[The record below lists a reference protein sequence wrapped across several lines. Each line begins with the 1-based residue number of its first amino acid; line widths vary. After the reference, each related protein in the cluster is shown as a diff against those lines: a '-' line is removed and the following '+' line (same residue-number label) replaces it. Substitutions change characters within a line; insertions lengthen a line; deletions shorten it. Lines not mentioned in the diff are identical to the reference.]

1 MFPPSQPEHAATS
14 HGSGNGSNRPG
25 NASCN
30 GSNNG
35 SNNGSS
41 TRSNGGPGRE
51 SHAMRICIVADNAST
66 RFGGESFLPLN
77 YFRLLR
83 RRGVDAWLV
92 THERVRAELETLL
105 PHEIDRIRF
114 VRDSLLHKTL
124 YALGKPLPRRVRENT
139 TSLAIS
145 MLTQWMQRIIIRGL
159 VRAREINVVHQ
170 PSPVS

>member
-1 MFPPSQPEHAATS
+1 MSFPPSQPEHAATS

-25 NASCN
+25 N

-35 SNNGSS
+35 SNN
-41 TRSNGGPGRE
+41 RSNGGPGHE

-92 THERVRAELETLL
+92 PHDRVRAELETVL
-105 PHEIDRIRF
+105 PQGIDTI
-114 VRDSLLHKTL
+114 
-124 YALGKPLPRRVRENT
+124 
-139 TSLAIS
+139 
-145 MLTQWMQRIIIRGL
+145 
-159 VRAREINVVHQ
+159 
-170 PSPVS
+170 